1 MDAAGPVVAIVP
13 GGGVVELGGGQ
24 RCAEFGLPAIVDKG
38 PGDAGVE
45 LVVFL
50 VVLARL
56 GEGDGIVL

>member
-1 MDAAGPVVAIVP
+1 MDAAGPIVAVIF
-13 GGGVVELGGGQ
+13 GGSVVELCGGQ
-24 RCAEFGLPAIVDKG
+24 RRADFGLPAIVDKG